1 MKNKAKFYLLFAL
14 SIIQGSCAHQ
24 PSDTSPSSLM
34 HETQES
40 AQSLANPEGSGNSVT
55 ATDDTKSSNDL
66 VSNQQK
72 RHAGHVSKH
81 HAEKE
86 NAGKYHAQ
94 KHHAQKH
101 HAEKHHAEK
110 HHSHES
116 HKFFEDAAF
125 ADLSAKAHDKLYLTG
140 EASDSALKAMVAA
153 GVKVYIDIRP
163 ESESGA
169 EFKNRVLQSGMEF
182 YSLPVF
188 LENGEISE
196 VNVDKVYELHR
207 RFHEVG
213 HAVACGSGVR
223 SSGWMSLHLMRH
235 HKMPA
240 EKAIEI
246 GKQAFLSD
254 SLAERIVK
262 YKS

>member
-72 RHAGHVSKH
+72 RHAGHVS
-81 HAEKE
+81 
-86 NAGKYHAQ
+86 
-94 KHHAQKH
+94 
-101 HAEKHHAEK
+101 KHHAEK